1 MKLFRYILIIITII
15 SLAVCFGFSAV
26 IAVPDSVWNG
36 EGRLSNHRN
45 YILNEKKTLTDDLI
59 ISEDTVLVLDK
70 FGELVISEGC
80 FLTVKGGINIEKG
93 GSITNYGNIVIENSG
108 NVNVVGNFICEG
120 ESETEIKGE
129 IAVKQGGNLH
139 SSAVIDVDGEGFINS
154 EGNFFLKKH
163 SVTNN
168 NGKIYIQKAGEMIN
182 GGSIS
187 IFEEGSFDCDGRLTN
202 ERKGTIRNYGRITL
216 SDSGLFIPT
225 GRLLNFDGGIVTD
238 NSTHKDLSVYTAE
251 ILKNEE
257 EIIKR
262 GIDISWAQ
270 GEVDWETLSQSGI
283 DFVMIRCGRGDIDGT
298 GPKEDNQFFRN
309 IENAN
314 KYGIDAGVY
323 FYSYAETV
331 EQAEEEA
338 EFMLEI
344 LEGYTLTYPVV
355 LDMEEDISRKD
366 LTELAEA
373 FLEITAEGGYY
384 PMLYSYLN
392 MLNSRFSDEIKEKY
406 AVWVARLKHNPETDY
421 DYYMWQYSHD
431 GAIQGIKGDVDF
443 DVAYR
448 DFPEILRDL
457 RLNHLPPAESDEN

>member
-15 SLAVCFGFSAV
+15 SIAVCFGFSAV
-26 IAVPDSVWNG
+26 IAVPDSIWDG
-36 EGRLSNHRN
+36 EGELSNHRN
-45 YILNEKKTLTDDLI
+45 YILNEKKTLSGDLTV
-59 ISEDTVLVLDK
+59 SEDTVLVLDK

-80 FLTVKGGINIEKG
+80 TLTVKGGVKIERG
-93 GSITNYGNIVIENSG
+93 GSITNYGNIFIESSG
-108 NVNVVGNFICEG
+108 SVNVVGNFICEG
-120 ESETEIKGE
+120 ESETEIQGR
-129 IAVKQGGNLH
+129 IAVKQGGSLH
-139 SSAVIDVDGEGFINS
+139 SSAVLNVRGTGAVSS
-154 EGNFFLKKH
+154 EGSFFLKKH
-163 SVTNN
+163 SITR
-168 NGKIYIQKAGEMIN
+168 NGGEIHIQKTGEMIN
-182 GGSIS
+182 GGNMSIAS
-187 IFEEGSFDCDGRLTN
+187 EGSFECEGSLIN
-202 ERKGTIRNYGRITL
+202 ERKGTISNYGKITL
-216 SDSGLFIPT
+216 SRSASFTPTGKLVNIDSGT
-225 GRLLNFDGGIVTD
+225 VTD
-238 NSTHKDLSVYTAE
+238 NSVHKDLSLYTAE

-262 GIDISWAQ
+262 GIDISWVQ

-283 DFVMIRCGRGDIDGT
+283 DFVMIRCGRGDVDGT
-298 GPKEDNQFFRN
+298 GPKEDNRFFSN

-344 LEGYTLTYPVV
+344 LKGYTITYPVV
-355 LDMEEDISRKD
+355 LDMEEDISRRD

-448 DFPEILRDL
+448 DFPEILRDFG
-457 RLNHLPPAESDEN
+457 LNHLPPATEGEN